1 MTERLPHAPI
11 ITSADILEILD
22 ELGVPHAP
30 VPRQAFIVTVSAA
43 PLPGPPEKSFIQILE
58 ETFKDDVVE

>member
-1 MTERLPHAPI
+1 MSAAPI
-11 ITSADILEILD
+11 RVTPHILEILD

-30 VPRQAFIVTVSAA
+30 VKQQAYVVTVSPV
-43 PLPGPPEKSFIQILE
+43 PLPKPGKSFIEILQ